1 MNFIFTLI
9 LIVSTGILVV
19 TNPEGVMS
27 AMLQG
32 GKSAISFSL
41 ELVAIYAVW
50 LSVLKIWESLKL
62 DKGISKLLDKP
73 IRALFPNEESETYA
87 YLSLNLSAN
96 LLGMGGAGTPMGIKS
111 VETMKSKKNKTMLL
125 VINATSIQLIPTTVL
140 GIRAGLGAAA
150 DIILPSLITTAIT
163 TVIGVILVKVLVR

>member
-9 LIVSTGILVV
+9 LIVSTGILVI

-73 IRALFPNEESETYA
+73 IRALFPNEEPETYA

-140 GIRAGLGAAA
+140 GIRAGLGAAT